1 MLETD
6 AVFQQITG
14 QRESQQD
21 SGAVVRIDDVNW
33 LLILADGMGGQV
45 GGKEASQMT
54 VDIFQK
60 SFLECEQT
68 DIRERL
74 LHALQEVNYNM
85 FEYVEKNPE
94 MEGMG
99 TTLIAAVT
107 DGSRV
112 QWLSIGDSPFW
123 LFSDGE
129 LLRLNANHS
138 MAAILQQQ
146 VETGELSA
154 EEAAQSPVRSQLLEA
169 VMGEDIEMIDLPEL
183 PVALKPG
190 DVMVLASDGVES
202 CSEMELQDLLDANR
216 HTNCETI
223 GLEILNAVE
232 EKEKPGQDNASL
244 IVFQVSQDNESSDVA
259 TVPGI
264 KLSTKE

>member
-6 AVFQQITG
+6 AVFQQVIG

-21 SGAVVRIDDVNW
+21 SGIVVRIDEVNW

-45 GGKEASQMT
+45 GGKEASQMA

-60 SFLECEQT
+60 SFLESELA

-85 FEYVEKNPE
+85 FDYVEKNPD
-94 MEGMG
+94 MGGMG

-107 DGSRV
+107 DGSRL

-129 LLRLNANHS
+129 LLRLNENHS
-138 MAAILQQQ
+138 MAAVLQKQ
-146 VETGELSA
+146 VEAGEITA
-154 EEAAQSPVRSQLLEA
+154 EEAAHSPVRSQLLEA
-169 VMGEDIEMIDLPEL
+169 VMGEDIEMIDLPDK
-183 PVALKPG
+183 PIALKP
-190 DVMVLASDGVES
+190 DDILVLASDGVES
-202 CSEMELQDLLDANR
+202 CSEMELQDILALRQNED
-216 HTNCETI
+216 CDTI
-223 GLEILNAVE
+223 ALEILSAVE
-232 EKEKPGQDNASL
+232 EKQKSGQDNASL
-244 IVFQVSQDNESSDVA
+244 VIFQVKPDESDID
-259 TVPGI
+259 TVPG
-264 KLSTKE
+264 KKAVTKE